1 MQEIGSIFLIIIK
14 LALDVAILSFIIYK
28 IISLS
33 YDPRI
38 IGAILFFASL
48 FTLNI
53 FAKFLSLPATWWL
66 TDKFTEYSILV
77 LIVLFQPE
85 LRRTILGIRLK
96 IFERGIDEFVLKE
109 VVEACKE
116 ISERKEGALIV
127 LERSVDISSII
138 HGGLKLDSDVSA
150 KILVAIFNKE
160 SPTHDG
166 AVIIRKNKIHIIGA
180 TLPVTTREFD
190 LEIGMRHRAG
200 IGITEFSDAISII
213 VSEKT
218 GRISVAHRGELVK
231 GVPPQRLQMVIENII
246 GKQRKPKS

>member
-1 MQEIGSIFLIIIK
+1 MVEILFVFLK
-14 LALDVAILSFIIYK
+14 LVLDVAILSFIIYK

-38 IGAILFFASL
+38 IGAIIFFGGL

-53 FAKFLSLPATWWL
+53 FAKAFSLTATWWL

-96 IFERGIDEFVLKE
+96 FFERGIDELVLKE

-127 LERSVDISSII
+127 LERSVDVTSII
-138 HGGLKLDSDVSA
+138 HGGLKLDADVSA
-150 KILVAIFNKE
+150 KVLIAIFNKE

-166 AVIIRKNKIHIIGA
+166 AVIIRKSKIHIIGA
-180 TLPVTTREFD
+180 TLPVTTREFG

-213 VSEKT
+213 ISEKT
-218 GRISVAHRGELVK
+218 GRVSVAHRGELVM
-231 GVPPQRLQMVIENII
+231 GVPPQRLQSVIENII
-246 GKQRKPKS
+246 GKQKKTKS

>member
-1 MQEIGSIFLIIIK
+1 MVEILFVFLK
-14 LALDVAILSFIIYK
+14 LVLDVAILSFIIYK

-38 IGAILFFASL
+38 IGAIIFFGGL

-53 FAKFLSLPATWWL
+53 FAKAFSLPATWWL

-96 IFERGIDEFVLKE
+96 FFERGIDELVLKE

-127 LERSVDISSII
+127 LERSVDVTSII
-138 HGGLKLDSDVSA
+138 HGGLKLDADVSA
-150 KILVAIFNKE
+150 KLLVAIFNKE

-166 AVIIRKNKIHIIGA
+166 AVIIRKSKIHMVGT
-180 TLPVTTREFD
+180 TLPVTTREFG

-213 VSEKT
+213 ISEKT
-218 GRISVAHRGELVK
+218 GRVSVAHRGELVM
-231 GVPPQRLQMVIENII
+231 GVPPQRLQSVIENII
-246 GKQRKPKS
+246 GKQKKTKS

>member
-1 MQEIGSIFLIIIK
+1 MVEIFLVFLK
-14 LALDVAILSFIIYK
+14 LVLDVAILSFIIYK

-38 IGAILFFASL
+38 IGAIIFFGGL

-53 FAKFLSLPATWWL
+53 FAKAFSLPATWWL

-96 IFERGIDEFVLKE
+96 FFERGIDELVLKE

-127 LERSVDISSII
+127 LERSVDVTSII
-138 HGGLKLDSDVSA
+138 HGGLKLDADVSA
-150 KILVAIFNKE
+150 KLLVAIFNKE

-166 AVIIRKNKIHIIGA
+166 AVIIRKSKIHMVGT
-180 TLPVTTREFD
+180 TLPVTTREFG

-200 IGITEFSDAISII
+200 VGITEFSDAISII
-213 VSEKT
+213 ISEKT
-218 GRISVAHRGELVK
+218 GRISVAHRGELVM
-231 GVPPQRLQMVIENII
+231 GVPPQRLQSVIENII
-246 GKQRKPKS
+246 GKQKKTKS

>member
-1 MQEIGSIFLIIIK
+1 MVEIFLVFLK
-14 LALDVAILSFIIYK
+14 LVLDVAILSFIIYK

-38 IGAILFFASL
+38 IGAIIFFGGL

-53 FAKFLSLPATWWL
+53 FAKAFSLPATWWL

-96 IFERGIDEFVLKE
+96 FFERGIDELVLKE

-127 LERSVDISSII
+127 LERSVDVTSII
-138 HGGLKLDSDVSA
+138 HGGLKLDADVSA
-150 KILVAIFNKE
+150 KLLVAIFNKE

-166 AVIIRKNKIHIIGA
+166 AVIIRKSKIHMVGT
-180 TLPVTTREFD
+180 TLPVTTREFGV
-190 LEIGMRHRAG
+190 EIGMRHRAG

-213 VSEKT
+213 ISEKT
-218 GRISVAHRGELVK
+218 GRISVAHKGELVM
-231 GVPPQRLQMVIENII
+231 GVPPQRLQSVIENII
-246 GKQRKPKS
+246 GKQKKTKS

>member
-1 MQEIGSIFLIIIK
+1 MVEIFLVFLK
-14 LALDVAILSFIIYK
+14 LVLDVAILSFIIYK

-38 IGAILFFASL
+38 IGAIIFFGGL

-53 FAKFLSLPATWWL
+53 FAKAFSLPATWWL

-96 IFERGIDEFVLKE
+96 FFERGIDELVLKE

-127 LERSVDISSII
+127 LERSVDVTSII
-138 HGGLKLDSDVSA
+138 HGGLKLDADVSA
-150 KILVAIFNKE
+150 KLLVAIFSKE

-166 AVIIRKNKIHIIGA
+166 AVIIRKSKIHMVGT
-180 TLPVTTREFD
+180 TLPVTTREFG

-218 GRISVAHRGELVK
+218 GKVSVAHRGELVM
-231 GVPPQRLQMVIENII
+231 GVPPQRLQSVIENII
-246 GKQRKPKS
+246 GKQKKTKS

>member
-1 MQEIGSIFLIIIK
+1 MVEIFLVFLK
-14 LALDVAILSFIIYK
+14 LVLDVAILSFIIYK

-38 IGAILFFASL
+38 IGAIIFFGGL

-53 FAKFLSLPATWWL
+53 FAKAFSLPATWWL

-96 IFERGIDEFVLKE
+96 FFERGIDELVLKE

-127 LERSVDISSII
+127 LERSVDVTSII
-138 HGGLKLDSDVSA
+138 HGGLKLDADVSA
-150 KILVAIFNKE
+150 KLLVAIFNKE

-166 AVIIRKNKIHIIGA
+166 AVIIRKSKIHMVGT
-180 TLPVTTREFD
+180 TLPVTTREFG

-213 VSEKT
+213 ISEKT
-218 GRISVAHRGELVK
+218 GSISVAHRGELVM
-231 GVPPQRLQMVIENII
+231 GVPPQRLQSVIENII
-246 GKQRKPKS
+246 GKQKKTKS

>member
-1 MQEIGSIFLIIIK
+1 MVEIFLVFLK
-14 LALDVAILSFIIYK
+14 LVLDVAILSFIIYK

-38 IGAILFFASL
+38 IGAIIFFGGL

-53 FAKFLSLPATWWL
+53 FAKAFSLPATWWL

-96 IFERGIDEFVLKE
+96 FFERGIDELVLKE

-127 LERSVDISSII
+127 LERSVDVTSII
-138 HGGLKLDSDVSA
+138 HGGLKLDADVSA
-150 KILVAIFNKE
+150 KLLVAIFNKE

-166 AVIIRKNKIHIIGA
+166 AVIIRKSKIHMVGT
-180 TLPVTTREFD
+180 TLPVTTREFG

-213 VSEKT
+213 ISEKT
-218 GRISVAHRGELVK
+218 GRISVAHKGELVM
-231 GVPPQRLQMVIENII
+231 GVPPQRLQSVIENII
-246 GKQRKPKS
+246 GKQKKTKS

>member
-1 MQEIGSIFLIIIK
+1 MVEIFLVFLK
-14 LALDVAILSFIIYK
+14 LVLDVAILSFIIYK

-38 IGAILFFASL
+38 IGAIIFFGGL

-53 FAKFLSLPATWWL
+53 FAKAFSLPATWWL

-96 IFERGIDEFVLKE
+96 FFERGIDELVLKE

-127 LERSVDISSII
+127 LERSVDVTSII
-138 HGGLKLDSDVSA
+138 HGGLKLDADVSA
-150 KILVAIFNKE
+150 KLLVAIFNKE

-166 AVIIRKNKIHIIGA
+166 AVIIRKSKIHMVGT
-180 TLPVTTREFD
+180 TLPVTTREFG

-213 VSEKT
+213 ISEKT
-218 GRISVAHRGELVK
+218 GRISVAHRGELVM
-231 GVPPQRLQMVIENII
+231 GVPPQRLQSVIENII
-246 GKQRKPKS
+246 GKQKKTKS

>member
-1 MQEIGSIFLIIIK
+1 MVEILLVFLK

-38 IGAILFFASL
+38 IGAIIFFGGL

-53 FAKFLSLPATWWL
+53 FAKAFSLPATWWL

-96 IFERGIDEFVLKE
+96 FFERGIDELVLKE

-127 LERSVDISSII
+127 LERSVDVTSII
-138 HGGLKLDSDVSA
+138 HGGLKLDADVSA
-150 KILVAIFNKE
+150 KLLVAIFSKE

-166 AVIIRKNKIHIIGA
+166 AVIIRKSKIHMVGT
-180 TLPVTTREFD
+180 TLPVTTREFG

-213 VSEKT
+213 ISEKT
-218 GRISVAHRGELVK
+218 GRVSVAHRGELVM
-231 GVPPQRLQMVIENII
+231 GVPPQRLQSVIENII
-246 GKQRKPKS
+246 GKQKKTKS

>member
-1 MQEIGSIFLIIIK
+1 MVEIFLVFLK
-14 LALDVAILSFIIYK
+14 LVLDVAILSFIIYK

-38 IGAILFFASL
+38 IGAIIFFGGL

-53 FAKFLSLPATWWL
+53 FAKAFFLPATWWL

-96 IFERGIDEFVLKE
+96 FFERGIDELVLKE

-127 LERSVDISSII
+127 LERSVDVTSII
-138 HGGLKLDSDVSA
+138 HGGLKLDADVSA
-150 KILVAIFNKE
+150 KLLVAIFNKE

-166 AVIIRKNKIHIIGA
+166 AVIIRKSKIHVVGA
-180 TLPVTTREFD
+180 TLPVTTREFG

-213 VSEKT
+213 ISEKT
-218 GRISVAHRGELVK
+218 GRISVAHRGELVM
-231 GVPPQRLQMVIENII
+231 GVPPQRLQSVIENII
-246 GKQRKPKS
+246 GKQKKTKS

>member
-1 MQEIGSIFLIIIK
+1 MVEIFLVFLK
-14 LALDVAILSFIIYK
+14 LVLDVAILSFIIYK

-38 IGAILFFASL
+38 IGAIIFFGGL

-53 FAKFLSLPATWWL
+53 FAKAFSLPATWWL

-96 IFERGIDEFVLKE
+96 FFERGIDELVLKE

-127 LERSVDISSII
+127 LERSVDVTSII
-138 HGGLKLDSDVSA
+138 HGGLKLDADVSA
-150 KILVAIFNKE
+150 KLLVAIFSKE

-166 AVIIRKNKIHIIGA
+166 AVIIRKSKIHMVGT
-180 TLPVTTREFD
+180 TLPVTTREFG

-213 VSEKT
+213 ISEKT
-218 GRISVAHRGELVK
+218 GRISVAHRGELVM
-231 GVPPQRLQMVIENII
+231 GVPPQRLQSVI
-246 GKQRKPKS
+246 

>member
-1 MQEIGSIFLIIIK
+1 MVEIFLVFLK
-14 LALDVAILSFIIYK
+14 LVLDVAILSFIIYK

-38 IGAILFFASL
+38 IGAIIFFGGL

-53 FAKFLSLPATWWL
+53 FAKAFSLPATWWL

-96 IFERGIDEFVLKE
+96 FFERGIDELVLKE

-127 LERSVDISSII
+127 LERSVDVTSII
-138 HGGLKLDSDVSA
+138 HGGLKLDADVSA
-150 KILVAIFNKE
+150 KLLVAIFNKE

-166 AVIIRKNKIHIIGA
+166 AVIIRKSKIHMVGT
-180 TLPVTTREFD
+180 TLPVTTREFG

-213 VSEKT
+213 ISEKT
-218 GRISVAHRGELVK
+218 GRVSVAHRGELVM
-231 GVPPQRLQMVIENII
+231 GVPPQRLQSVIENII
-246 GKQRKPKS
+246 GKQKKTKS

>member
-1 MQEIGSIFLIIIK
+1 MVEILFVFLK
-14 LALDVAILSFIIYK
+14 LVLDVAILSFIIYK

-38 IGAILFFASL
+38 IGAIIFFGGL

-53 FAKFLSLPATWWL
+53 FAKAFSLPATWWL

-96 IFERGIDEFVLKE
+96 FFERGIDELVLKE

-127 LERSVDISSII
+127 LERSVDVTSII
-138 HGGLKLDSDVSA
+138 HGGLKLDADVSA
-150 KILVAIFNKE
+150 KLLVAIFNKE

-166 AVIIRKNKIHIIGA
+166 AVIIRKSKIHMVGT
-180 TLPVTTREFD
+180 TLPVTTREFG

-213 VSEKT
+213 ISEKT
-218 GRISVAHRGELVK
+218 GRISVAHRGELVM
-231 GVPPQRLQMVIENII
+231 GVPPQRLQSVIENII
-246 GKQRKPKS
+246 GKQKKTKS

>member
-1 MQEIGSIFLIIIK
+1 
-14 LALDVAILSFIIYK
+14 
-28 IISLS
+28 
-33 YDPRI
+33 
-38 IGAILFFASL
+38 
-48 FTLNI
+48 
-53 FAKFLSLPATWWL
+53 
-66 TDKFTEYSILV
+66 LV

-116 ISERKEGALIV
+116 IAERKEGALIV